1 MGAVALKL
9 PCPPDLSQSLS
20 TSPMSSSDLSSRA
33 KLNYDSD
40 KFTVEFNVAEY
51 SPEDLHI
58 KTEGDVLIVSAKQES
73 KTSTGKSFV
82 SKQFEQRFSLP
93 SGVNP
98 EKISSK
104 LGVDGILRISAPREA
119 GGHKKHEA
127 LEERH
132 KSERSVA
139 NKQSDG
145 LPEPRIKNEKD
156 KLEVQI
162 DVSEYKPEDL
172 DVKVEN
178 NQLVISAK
186 QETKEAGGGTRT
198 RVFEQKFSLPPG
210 VDPASVKSNLT
221 RDNVL
226 VVTAAKEGFQDR
238 SVKES
243 YADTKALNS
252 KMDRVMAPS
261 SWDTKRESAFDDLRR
276 DSNKNSSLFD
286 KSLFDDKSI
295 FASNSEQNGIS
306 RVEYDDNNYKILVN
320 VDKYNPEELVIKTI
334 ENTVVVE
341 AKHQEKTSDG
351 RSFSTQSFS
360 QSFTLPQGVDP
371 EAVKSSLSQSGV
383 LTISAPLNKTSRAQ
397 QERLVPIKHI

>member
-127 LEERH
+127 LE
-132 KSERSVA
+132 
-139 NKQSDG
+139 
-145 LPEPRIKNEKD
+145 
-156 KLEVQI
+156 
-162 DVSEYKPEDL
+162 
-172 DVKVEN
+172 
-178 NQLVISAK
+178 
-186 QETKEAGGGTRT
+186 
-198 RVFEQKFSLPPG
+198 
-210 VDPASVKSNLT
+210 
-221 RDNVL
+221 
-226 VVTAAKEGFQDR
+226 
-238 SVKES
+238 
-243 YADTKALNS
+243 
-252 KMDRVMAPS
+252 
-261 SWDTKRESAFDDLRR
+261 
-276 DSNKNSSLFD
+276 
-286 KSLFDDKSI
+286 
-295 FASNSEQNGIS
+295 
-306 RVEYDDNNYKILVN
+306 
-320 VDKYNPEELVIKTI
+320 
-334 ENTVVVE
+334 
-341 AKHQEKTSDG
+341 
-351 RSFSTQSFS
+351 
-360 QSFTLPQGVDP
+360 
-371 EAVKSSLSQSGV
+371 SSLSQSGV
-383 LTISAPLNKTSRAQ
+383 LTITAPLN
-397 QERLVPIKHI
+397 